1 MNTPLT
7 KTIKFGDADMT
18 FETGRMA
25 MQANGSIYATWGET
39 AVLVTVTMAAPREGI
54 DFFPLTVEYVEKMY
68 AGGLISSS
76 KFVKR
81 ERHPSSEA
89 TLKARVID
97 RSIRPLFP
105 EGFANEVQVIATVLS
120 YDGEHDPSMLS
131 VNATSAALMI
141 SDIPFEG
148 PVAGVR
154 VSMLDGQLVVNPN
167 ETVYESADLDLII
180 SASKDSIVM
189 IESGAK
195 EVNEVKMLEALNFA
209 KDSSPAVLAMQEE
222 IAKEWGKEKAEFVS
236 VSVLEESYNEVFA
249 VFGEKMKEAVYIK
262 DRSERDAKMDE
273 IHQEMYAEYEGKY
286 SKSTLNGIAHEITK
300 NVVIDGIVK
309 ESKRPDGRGFDEIR
323 PLSAS
328 VGILPRTHGSGLF
341 QRGTTQALS
350 VATLG
355 SGKLELMVEDIG
367 GETTKRYMH
376 HYNFKPFCTGE
387 TGRYSY
393 YPGRREIGHGALGE
407 RALLPVI
414 PSKEVFPYT
423 IRVVSEILSANGS
436 TSMAATCGSTLAL
449 MDAGVPIKAPVA
461 GIAMGLMKAK
471 DSDEM
476 VVLTDIQGFED
487 HFGDMDFKVTGT
499 RDGITALQMDNK
511 LKGIPM
517 EVLATALEKAKAAR
531 YQILDMI
538 NEVIP
543 APKAAL
549 SKYAPKIVQMKINK
563 ELIGDLIGPGGKV
576 IRGIT
581 EETGVEIEIEEDG
594 TVNIA
599 GVSPDAI
606 EAAKALVNEIVFEPV
621 VGEIYEGTVAR
632 VEGYGAFVE
641 ITPSVSGLVHVSELK
656 DGFVKDANEVVK
668 VGQKV
673 KVKVTEI
680 DDRGRVNLSIKR
692 AVQQ

>member
-7 KTIKFGDADMT
+7 KTMKFGDAEMT

-25 MQANGSIYATWGET
+25 GQANGSIYATWGET
-39 AVLVTVTMAAPREGI
+39 ALLVTVTMANPREGI

-76 KFVKR
+76 RFVKR
-81 ERHPSSEA
+81 ERHPSSDA
-89 TLKARVID
+89 ILKARVID

-105 EGFANEVQVIATVLS
+105 EGFSNDVQVIVTVLS
-120 YDGEHDPSMLS
+120 YDNEHDPAMLA

-148 PVAGVR
+148 PVSGIR
-154 VSMLDGQLVVNPN
+154 VSISGDDFVINPVE
-167 ETVYESADLDLII
+167 ETYETADLDLII

-189 IESGAK
+189 IESGA
-195 EVNEVKMLEALNFA
+195 NEVGEDKMIEALNLA
-209 KDSSPAVLAMQEE
+209 KETSVSLIEFQED
-222 IAKEWGKEKAEFVS
+222 IAREWGKEKIQEYYSTS
-236 VSVLEESYNEVFA
+236 VESQDYEEVFSK
-249 VFGEKMKEAVYIK
+249 FGETIKEAVYTS
-262 DRSERDAKMDE
+262 DRKIRE
-273 IHQEMYAEYEGKY
+273 EMMKEVSATMYTEYEGEF
-286 SKSTLNGIAHEITK
+286 SKSYIDRISHEITK
-300 NVVIDGIVK
+300 NLVVEGVVKDG
-309 ESKRPDGRGFDEIR
+309 KRPDGRGFDEIR

-341 QRGTTQALS
+341 QRGLTQALT
-350 VATLG
+350 VATLA
-355 SGKLELMVEDIG
+355 SGKMELLVEDIG

-393 YPGRREIGHGALGE
+393 YPGRRELGHGALGE

-423 IRVVSEILSANGS
+423 IRLVSEILSANGS

-461 GIAMGLMKAK
+461 GIAMGLMKAV

-476 VVLTDIQGFED
+476 VILTDIQGFED

-499 RDGITALQMDNK
+499 RQGITALQMDNK

-517 EVLATALEKAKAAR
+517 DIISSALEKAKTAR
-531 YQILDMI
+531 YKILDLI
-538 NEVIP
+538 EEVIP
-543 APKAAL
+543 EPRKVL
-549 SKYAPKIVQMKINK
+549 SKYAPKISQLKIDTDK
-563 ELIGDLIGPGGKV
+563 IGDLIGPGGKV
-576 IRGIT
+576 IRGIS
-581 EETGVEIEIEEDG
+581 EETGVEIEVEEDG

-599 GVSPDAI
+599 GHSAESI
-606 EAAKALVNEIVFEPV
+606 EKAKQMVNEVVFEPE
-621 VGEIYEGTVAR
+621 VGQIYEGIVVR
-632 VEGYGAFVE
+632 VENYGAFVE
-641 ITPSVSGLVHVSELK
+641 LSSSVSGLVHVSELK
-656 DGFVKDANEVVK
+656 DGFVKDANEEVK

-673 KVKVTEI
+673 KVKVTEV
-680 DDRGRVNLSIKR
+680 DEKGRINLSIKK
-692 AVQQ
+692 AV